1 MWNKVVKM
9 RSKRRTL
16 INRLLPLE
24 KGREGT
30 GQFFKCVFSS
40 SSLAPTT
47 FLFQMWHWTLA
58 TFFSFLP
65 LSALQQL
72 DGFIRIFLETGLD
85 PLLVLYFMMRLLYPP
100 FHPLASS
107 TLNLLRSVV
116 DSRRRRRRRRRR
128 WDSPFPTLQWDVHMC
143 FESFNTHRRL
153 LVMGHHPIQYNNNKK
168 REGNEKKRA
177 GNCAFYC
184 YSFLSIDKIVVDVRV
199 SSNCETSVISN

>member
-1 MWNKVVKM
+1 MCFFIFFFSADDFSFSNV
-9 RSKRRTL
+9 TL
-16 INRLLPLE
+16 D
-24 KGREGT
+24 T
-30 GQFFKCVFSS
+30 G
-40 SSLAPTT
+40 
-47 FLFQMWHWTLA
+47 

-116 DSRRRRRRRRRR
+116 DSRRRR
-128 WDSPFPTLQWDVHMC
+128 WDSLFPTLQWDVHMC

-168 REGNEKKRA
+168 KGRKREEKSRKL
-177 GNCAFYC
+177 CILLLQF
-184 YSFLSIDKIVVDVRV
+184 SVDR
-199 SSNCETSVISN
+199 